1 MIRKKNENNSQQ
13 CLAHSISGTLSSK
26 ISDAMPRHLIDLLCL
41 ILPRHRS
48 LFIQLNY
55 LSELAMELGCLLR
68 GLAATCLGKNPMV
81 QRSVPS
87 RTRAALI
94 TVSIRA
100 SQAQDLQATK
110 IFVVGSHLTIR
121 RRIARTTLS
130 RRPAARVRYVRYPLG
145 SHKRDKRH
153 RPPGSCGVCW

>member
-110 IFVVGSHLTIR
+110 IFVVGSHLTIEMVSNPHPGEGTAV
-121 RRIARTTLS
+121 IF
-130 RRPAARVRYVRYPLG
+130 
-145 SHKRDKRH
+145 DKFLL
-153 RPPGSCGVCW
+153 V